1 MGSQSSEC
9 AALQCRPHCGP
20 AVRAQLHPPAL
31 ARDRRPLLATGSS
44 SPLSRVRFS
53 PPVPYSAGSFPA
65 ARPSPVHLPPGPSPR
80 PSPDSSAF
88 LSSRRRVVSSTPAPF
103 LSPSLFPALV
113 PVGQLC
119 EPAPR
124 PWEAPLEGPG
134 LFHLERRVGSG
145 RCFPQRPGPQKCRSY
160 GKWEVEVLEDS
171 WIVFTWMGNWC
182 GLYRGCLFGSEAA

>member
-1 MGSQSSEC
+1 MRLSSAAPT
-9 AALQCRPHCGP
+9 AALQSVPSSTPQPLP
-20 AVRAQLHPPAL
+20 AIADP
-31 ARDRRPLLATGSS
+31 SW
-44 SPLSRVRFS
+44 
-53 PPVPYSAGSFPA
+53 PPVPLRRCRGSGFHL
-65 ARPSPVHLPPGPSPR
+65 PSPTPPAPFPQPGPL
-80 PSPDSSAF
+80 PSTCLRGPHPAHPDSSAF

-124 PWEAPLEGPG
+124 PWEAPFEGPG